1 MASPWTQQLCVLF
14 FAGALVCLPAERASA
29 QSWANWGQDQTIG
42 SFFGVASSGTTTVAV
57 GIDGRIATRNNQ
69 TGNWTV
75 QTFAGD
81 PDFRAVL
88 YAAGQFMTVRERGEI
103 RTSVDGINWTART
116 SGTTNDLRAIIH
128 DGNKF
133 VVAGQNG
140 TILTSSNGVSW
151 TARNSGTTTFF
162 NSLSFSGSRYVAVG
176 GFGIRWSLDGITW
189 VAPSSPPPS
198 ISFEA
203 STWTG
208 SRFIAGGLGFGSTAT
223 LYGSADGSSW
233 SLLNSQVKGNVESAV
248 TIGSDIYIAGD
259 NAFVMRSQDNGQT
272 WTNIYTDA
280 TGSEYFMALAYDT
293 QNLIAAGF
301 NHNVWARPLAGVP
314 DPDPTPTPT
323 PTPSPTPPP
332 ATSSDLTIL
341 VGRYGADG
349 VFADVRQLLQ
359 QAVANNALTMKVG
372 NHTMGGDPI
381 FGVVKDLLVQYS
393 TSAGS
398 FEVTVEE
405 GGTLSIPNGNGSP
418 IGGGS
423 QSPVVPITSGVTK
436 QKITDYQPFV
446 PTMTMDAVTSR
457 VQISWFAEDKLKFQV
472 QTATDLVSWTNFG
485 GEITGGGFDTSIS
498 FTRTN
503 PQAFFKILRSGDNVV
518 TARYGAES
526 TFVDVTGYVTT
537 LRQTQPTGFRVSSS
551 ALGGDPIFGKTK
563 TLEVTISKSD
573 GVYRY
578 TAREGSTLDLRQ

>member
-29 QSWANWGQDQTIG
+29 QLWSNWGQGQTIG

-81 PDFRAVL
+81 PDFRAVI
-88 YAAGQFMTVRERGEI
+88 YAAGQFVTVRERGEI
-103 RTSVDGINWTART
+103 RTSVDGINWTARS

-140 TILTSSNGVSW
+140 TIITSSNGASW
-151 TARNSGTTTFF
+151 TARNSGSTTFF

-176 GFGIRWSLDGITW
+176 GYGIRWSLDATTW
-189 VAPSSPPPS
+189 SAPASPPPS

-208 SRFIAGGLGFGSTAT
+208 SRFIAGGLGFGSKAT
-223 LYGSADGSSW
+223 LYGSADGSNW
-233 SLLNSQVKGNVESAV
+233 ALLNSQVRGNVEAAV

-259 NAFVMRSQDNGQT
+259 NTFVMRSQDNGQT
-272 WTNIYTDA
+272 WTNIYTNA
-280 TGSEYFMALAYDT
+280 TGSEYFMALTYDA

-301 NHNVWARPLAGVP
+301 NQNVWARSLSGAPN
-314 DPDPTPTPT
+314 PDPTPTPT

-332 ATSSDLTIL
+332 STSSDLTIL

-359 QAVANNALTMKVG
+359 QAVTNNALTIEVG

-381 FGVVKDLLVQYS
+381 FGVVKNLFVQYR

-398 FEVTVEE
+398 FEVTVREY
-405 GGTLSIPNGNGSP
+405 GTLSIPNGNGSP

-457 VQISWFAEDKLKFQV
+457 AQISWFAEDKLKFQV

-485 GEITGGGFDTSIS
+485 GEIIGGGFDTSIS

-503 PQAFFKILRSGDNVV
+503 PQAFFKIVRSGDNVI
-518 TARYGAES
+518 TARYGAET
-526 TFVDVTGYVTT
+526 TFVDVTGYVTN
-537 LRQTQPTGFRVSSS
+537 LRQTQPTGFRVSNSV
-551 ALGGDPIFGKTK
+551 LGGDPIFGKTK
-563 TLEVTISKSD
+563 TLEVTISKSE

>member
-1 MASPWTQQLCVLF
+1 MSAISQRRFWLALL
-14 FAGALVCLPAERASA
+14 AGTMVCLPAPRASA
-29 QSWANWGQDQTIG
+29 QSWANWAQGQTIG
-42 SFFGVASSGTTTVAV
+42 SFFGVAASGTTTVAV

-81 PDFRAVL
+81 PDFRAVI
-88 YAAGQFMTVRERGEI
+88 YAAGQFVTVREGGEV
-103 RTSVDGINWTART
+103 RTSVDGINWTLRT

-128 DGNKF
+128 DGSKF

-140 TILTSSNGVSW
+140 TILTSSNGASW

-162 NSLSFSGSRYVAVG
+162 NSLAYSGARYVAVG
-176 GFGIRWSLDGITW
+176 GYGIRWSTDAVTW
-189 VAPSSPPPS
+189 TAPASPPPS

-208 SRFIAGGLGFGSTAT
+208 SRFIAGGLGSGSTAT

-233 SLLNSQVKGNVESAV
+233 ALLNSQVKGNVEAAV
-248 TIGSDIYIAGD
+248 TVGSDVYIAGD
-259 NAFVMRSQDNGQT
+259 NTFVMRSQDNGQT
-272 WTNIYTDA
+272 WTSIYTNA
-280 TGSEYFMALAYDT
+280 TGSEYFMALAYDA
-293 QNLIAAGF
+293 QSLIAAGF
-301 NHNVWARPLAGVP
+301 NHNVWARSLTGAP
-314 DPDPTPTPT
+314 DPTPTPTPT

-359 QAVANNALTMKVG
+359 QSVINNALTIQVG

-381 FGVVKDLLVQYS
+381 FGVGKNLFVQYS

-398 FEVTVEE
+398 FEVTVQE
-405 GGTLSIPNGNGSP
+405 GGTLSIPNGNHSP

-423 QSPVVPITSGVTK
+423 QNPVVPITSGVTK
-436 QKITDYQPFV
+436 QKIAEYQPFV
-446 PTMTMDAVTSR
+446 PEMAMDPATSR

-472 QTATDLVSWTNFG
+472 QTATDLASWTNFG

-503 PQAFFKILRSGDNVV
+503 PQAFFKIVRSGDNVIA
-518 TARYGAES
+518 ARYGAET
-526 TFVDVTGYVTT
+526 TFVDVRGYVAN
-537 LRQTQPTGFRVSSS
+537 LRQTQPTGFRVSNS
-551 ALGGDPIFGKTK
+551 ALGGDPISGKTK

>member
-1 MASPWTQQLCVLF
+1 MRPKWRQALG
-14 FAGALVCLPAERASA
+14 AGRLSLALLVATIAGGQA
-29 QSWANWGQDQTIG
+29 QSWVNQAQGQSVG

-69 TGNWTV
+69 TGNWTI

-81 PDFRAVL
+81 PDFRAVI
-88 YAAGQFMTVRERGEI
+88 YAAGQFVTVREQGEI
-103 RTSVDGINWTART
+103 RTSADGVNWTLRT

-128 DGNKF
+128 DGSKF

-140 TILTSSNGVSW
+140 TILTSSNGTSW
-151 TARNSGTTTFF
+151 TARNSGSTTFF
-162 NSLSFSGSRYVAVG
+162 NSLSFSGSRYIAVG
-176 GFGIRWSLDGITW
+176 GYGIRWSTDAVTW
-189 VAPSSPPPS
+189 TAPASPPPS

-223 LYGSADGSSW
+223 LYGSPDGSSW
-233 SLLNSQVKGNVESAV
+233 ALLNSQVRGNVEAAV
-248 TIGSDIYIAGD
+248 TVGSDVYIAGD
-259 NAFVMRSQDNGQT
+259 NTFVMRSQDNGQT
-272 WTNIYTDA
+272 WSNIYT
-280 TGSEYFMALAYDT
+280 TPSGSEYFMALAYDA

-301 NHNVWARPLAGVP
+301 NHNVWARSLTGAP
-314 DPDPTPTPT
+314 DPTPTPTPT

-349 VFADVRQLLQ
+349 VFTDVRQLLQ
-359 QAVANNALTMKVG
+359 QAVANNTLTIQVG

-381 FGVVKDLLVQYS
+381 FGVVKNLFVQYS
-393 TSAGS
+393 TSTGS
-398 FEVTVEE
+398 FEVTVQE
-405 GGTLSIPNGNGSP
+405 GGTLSIPNGNHSP

-423 QSPVVPITSGVTK
+423 QNPVVPITSGVTK
-436 QKITDYQPFV
+436 QKIADYQPFV
-446 PTMTMDAVTSR
+446 PEMSMDPATSR

-472 QTATDLVSWTNFG
+472 QTATDLANWTNFG

-503 PQAFFKILRSGDNVV
+503 PQAFFKIVRSGDNVIA
-518 TARYGAES
+518 ARYGAET
-526 TFVDVTGYVTT
+526 TFVDVTGYVAN
-537 LRQTQPTGFRVSSS
+537 LRQTQPTGFRVSNS

>member
-1 MASPWTQQLCVLF
+1 MR
-14 FAGALVCLPAERASA
+14 ALHPTRATWVRLVAVCIATMPLAAVG
-29 QSWANWGQDQTIG
+29 QSWTNWAQGQTVG
-42 SFFGVASSGTTTVAV
+42 SFFGVASSGATTVAV
-57 GIDGRIATRNNQ
+57 GIDGRIATRNNSTGTWTLQ
-69 TGNWTV
+69 TL
-75 QTFAGD
+75 QGD
-81 PDFRAVL
+81 PDFRAVI
-88 YAAGQFMTVRERGEI
+88 YAGGQFVTVREGGEI
-103 RTSVDGINWTART
+103 RTSPDGTTWTTRT

-128 DGNKF
+128 DGSKYI
-133 VVAGQNG
+133 VAGQNG

-151 TARNSGTTTFF
+151 TARNSGSTHFF

-176 GFGIRWSLDGITW
+176 GYGIRWSLDAVTW
-189 VAPSSPPPS
+189 QAPASPPPS

-223 LYGSADGSSW
+223 LYGSPDGSNW
-233 SLLNSQVKGNVESAV
+233 SLLNAQVKGNVEAAV
-248 TIGSDIYIAGD
+248 TIGSDVYIAGD
-259 NAFVMRSQDNGQT
+259 NTFVMRSQDNGQT
-272 WTNIYTDA
+272 WTNIYTN
-280 TGSEYFMALAYDT
+280 TSGSEYFMALTYDA

-301 NHNVWARPLAGVP
+301 NHNVWARSLTGAP

-359 QAVANNALTMKVG
+359 QAVTNNALTIDVG

-381 FGVVKDLLVQYS
+381 FGVVKDLFVQYS

-398 FEVTVEE
+398 FEVTVQE
-405 GGTLSIPNGNGSP
+405 GGTLSIPNGAHNP
-418 IGGGS
+418 IGGGN
-423 QSPVVPITSGVTK
+423 QNPVVPIGSGVTK
-436 QKITDYQPFV
+436 QKIADYQPFV
-446 PTMTMDAVTSR
+446 PSMSMDPATSR

-472 QTATDLVSWTNFG
+472 QTATDLASWTNFG

-503 PQAFFKILRSGDNVV
+503 PQAFFKIIRSGDNIIS
-518 TARYGAES
+518 ARYGAET
-526 TFVDVTGYVTT
+526 TFVDVTGHVAN
-537 LRQTQPTGFRVSSS
+537 LRQTQPAGWQVSNSR
-551 ALGGDPIFGKTK
+551 LGGDPAPGKTK
-563 TLEVTISKSD
+563 TLEVTISKAD

>member
-1 MASPWTQQLCVLF
+1 MGFLAPFLAGMLSLVAAQQ
-14 FAGALVCLPAERASA
+14 AAA
-29 QSWANWGQDQTIG
+29 QGWANLAQGQTIG
-42 SFFGVASSGTTTVAV
+42 SFFGVASSGATTVAV
-57 GIDGRIATRNNQ
+57 GIDGRIAARNNQ
-69 TGNWTV
+69 TGHWTV

-81 PDFRAVL
+81 PDFRAII
-88 YAAGQFMTVRERGEI
+88 YAAGQFVTVREGGEI
-103 RTSVDGINWTART
+103 RTSVDGINWTLRS

-128 DGNKF
+128 DGIKF

-140 TILTSSNGVSW
+140 TIITSSNGVSW
-151 TARNSGTTTFF
+151 TARNSGSTTFF
-162 NSLSFSGSRYVAVG
+162 NSLSFSGSRYIAVG
-176 GFGIRWSLDGITW
+176 GYGIRWSTDAVTW
-189 VAPSSPPPS
+189 TAPASPPPS

-208 SRFIAGGLGFGSTAT
+208 SRFIVGGLGFGSTAT
-223 LYGSADGSSW
+223 LYGSSDGSSW
-233 SLLNSQVKGNVESAV
+233 ALLNSQVRGNVEAAV
-248 TIGSDIYIAGD
+248 TIGSDVYIAGD
-259 NAFVMRSQDNGQT
+259 NTFVMRSQDNGQT
-272 WTNIYTDA
+272 WTNIYTA
-280 TGSEYFMALAYDT
+280 ASGSEYFMALAYDA

-301 NHNVWARPLAGVP
+301 NHNVWARSLTGA
-314 DPDPTPTPT
+314 PDPTPIPTPT

-349 VFADVRQLLQ
+349 VFTDVRQLLQ
-359 QAVANNALTMKVG
+359 QAVVNNTLTIQVG

-381 FGVVKDLLVQYS
+381 FGVVKDLFVQYS

-398 FEVTVEE
+398 FEVTVQE

-503 PQAFFKILRSGDNVV
+503 PQAFFKIVRSGDNVI
-518 TARYGAES
+518 TARYGAET
-526 TFVDVTGYVTT
+526 TFVDVTGYVTN
-537 LRQTQPTGFRVSSS
+537 LRQTQPTRFRVSNSV
-551 ALGGDPIFGKTK
+551 LGGDPISGKTK